1 MAKQVQ
7 LPAKPD
13 SRKFIIITTDII
25 LNNARAN
32 REKWFSHQGESFCV
46 INWDSVWSEEVV
58 YTDILFKNLM
68 ANGLIQPRKEEENDY
83 IRTLVQDPYNTNKYH
98 LMEYYDIWNLMS
110 DAGAEKFLI
119 FERLLQILGAKKAY
133 NGDTNFAYTTSLYTI
148 DVARMVM
155 DSIKLSFVQEKTSA
169 DRNEAAQK
177 LLRYNNLYYSNEMQG
192 IVYDSRSGSRTRRKF
207 YPYKEIAE
215 TLKQGLD
222 LGIPNLCPSYEK
234 FGSDQP
240 ELIQRMK
247 SELNYASEKAVTTW
261 NIEFY

>member
-1 MAKQVQ
+1 M
-7 LPAKPD
+7 D
-13 SRKFIIITTDII
+13 SIRFKI
-25 LNNARAN
+25 
-32 REKWFSHQGESFCV
+32 
-46 INWDSVWSEEVV
+46 EE
-58 YTDILFKNLM
+58 YTDSLFKNLEM
-68 ANGLIQPRKEEENDY
+68 QRLIPSVKEIGNDY

-98 LMEYYDIWNLMS
+98 LMESFYIWNLMS

-133 NGDTNFAYTTSLYTI
+133 NSESSNNIAYTKGLDTI

-177 LLRYNNLYYSNEMQG
+177 LLRNNNLYYSNEMQG
-192 IVYDSRSGSRTRRKF
+192 IVFDSKSGSRTRRKF
-207 YPYKEIAE
+207 YPYNEIAE

-222 LGIPNLCPSYEK
+222 LGIPKLYPSYEK
-234 FGSDQP
+234 FGSIQP
-240 ELIQRMK
+240 ELIQGMK
-247 SELNYASEKAVTTW
+247 SELDYASEKAFTTW